1 MNDVKLILANGE
13 EVEVA
18 GFSVPLAVV
27 LNCKSNEDAVAVWQ
41 KLTPENL
48 ENVSVTQ
55 NGETV
60 ASFQYV
66 TLTNAQFV
74 LNDDGNVTAHFYMRG
89 ENAVKTDDEYVLAA
103 KILLGEE
110 E

>member
-1 MNDVKLILANGE
+1 MNDVKLVLANGE

-27 LNCKSNEDAVAVWQ
+27 LNCKSNEDAVTVWQ

>member
-1 MNDVKLILANGE
+1 MNEVKMVLANGE

-27 LNCKSNEDAVAVWQ
+27 LDCKSNEDAVAVWQ

-48 ENVSVTQ
+48 ENVSITQ

-60 ASFQYV
+60 AAFQYV
-66 TLTNAQFV
+66 NLTTAQFV
-74 LNDDGNVTAHFYMRG
+74 LNDDGRVTAHFYMRG

>member
-1 MNDVKLILANGE
+1 MNDVKLVLANGE
-13 EVEVA
+13 EIEVA

-27 LNCKSNEDAVAVWQ
+27 VNCKSNEDAVAVWQ
-41 KLTPENL
+41 KLTSENL
-48 ENVSVTQ
+48 ESVSITQ

-89 ENAVKTDDEYVLAA
+89 ENAAKTDDEYVLAA